1 MQAPRF
7 LYEAARSCFV
17 RDVFHYVFHAA
28 IQDSA
33 KHFDRVGTDAFV
45 ALQAGELPGADAI
58 LVDQRILR
66 HASFA
71 HGFPQSLI

>member
-1 MQAPRF
+1 MPAPRF
-7 LYEAARSCFV
+7 HNEAARSCFV

-45 ALQAGELPGADAI
+45 ALQAGELTGADAV
-58 LVDQRILR
+58 LVDQRVLR
-66 HASFA
+66 HTPFA